1 MFYSERKTE
10 DFLEKN
16 KFKIVKR
23 GYASDEKELENVLKK
38 FNFPIVLKI
47 SGEKIVHKNRIGG
60 IKINITNFRESLDTF
75 RKFKKI
81 DDFEGVVIQ
90 EQIGG
95 NENSSRLGQ
104 IKGKEI
110 LIGIKKTR
118 DFGHAICV
126 GAGGI
131 NTEKLNDVSFRVF
144 PFDGKEAEKMI
155 LEIEISKSLDKK
167 ERKLVVDNLMKVC
180 KLIKKYPKLSELDI
194 NPLIV
199 NKDKAFIV
207 DARMVL
213 D

>member
-16 KFKIVKR
+16 NFKIVKR
-23 GYASDEKELENVLKK
+23 EYARDEKELENVLKK
-38 FNFPIVLKI
+38 FNFLIVLKI
-47 SGEKIVHKNRIGG
+47 SGEKIVHKNKIGG
-60 IKINITNFRESLDTF
+60 IRTNISHFGESLEVF
-75 RKFKKI
+75 KKFKKI
-81 DDFEGVVIQ
+81 EGFEGVVIQ
-90 EQIGG
+90 EQI
-95 NENSSRLGQ
+95 Q
-104 IKGKEI
+104 GKEV
-110 LIGIKKTR
+110 LIGIKKTH

-131 NTEKLNDVSFRVF
+131 NTEKLNDVSFRIF
-144 PFDGKEAEKMI
+144 PFDKKEAEKII
-155 LEIEISKSLDKK
+155 LETKISKSLDKK

-180 KLIKKYPKLSELDI
+180 ELIKKYPKLSELDI